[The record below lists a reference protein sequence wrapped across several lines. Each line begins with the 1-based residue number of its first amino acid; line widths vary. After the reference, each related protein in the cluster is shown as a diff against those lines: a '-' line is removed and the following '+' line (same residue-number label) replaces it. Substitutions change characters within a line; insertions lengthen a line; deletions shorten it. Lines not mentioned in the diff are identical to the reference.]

1 MGGDDAITLAT
12 IALLLVCSGT
22 FSAAEI
28 SFLALGRHR
37 ARRISEGRLGKLVD
51 LLLARPAITLGTL
64 LVAITAINYSAEATA
79 ATWVLM
85 DLHLPLWV
93 AIVGM
98 ALAVVIF
105 AEAIPI
111 SYAAANPERV
121 ARVMVLPLWLTSLV
135 LLIPARTVGFLAERL
150 VRLLGAPHPAKEPV
164 TEGEIKAILD
174 LQAEAGG
181 LEQEEKVMIHHIFA
195 FGDKVVRE
203 VMVPRT
209 DMVAAPTA
217 ATVEQAARMAS
228 DHHISR
234 LPVYRDSL
242 DNIVGIIYVK
252 DILPLLVS
260 HRERASVSA
269 VMRPA
274 LRVPETKKLSDLM
287 TDYRRQR
294 RTVAIVV
301 DEYGGTAGLVTMED
315 LLEEVVGDI
324 YDEYDVVRPAVE
336 RLPDG
341 SVRLDARMSIQ
352 EASQVIGVALAEGEY
367 DSLAGLLYSHLGVVP
382 KAGQSV
388 EMDRVKLV
396 AEEVHGHRIMR
407 VRVVPVPEPEGE
419 SGAGAP
425 KEGESK

>member
-1 MGGDDAITLAT
+1 VGGDDALTLAI

-28 SFLALGRHR
+28 SFLALGGHR
-37 ARRISEGRLGKLVD
+37 ARRVSEGHLGKLVD

-64 LVAITAINYSAEATA
+64 LMAITALNYSAEATA
-79 ATWVLM
+79 ATWVLT
-85 DLHLPLWV
+85 DLRLPLWV

-98 ALAVVIF
+98 ALAVLIF

-111 SYAAANPERV
+111 SYAAANPVRV
-121 ARVMVLPLWLTSLV
+121 ARVMVLPLWLASFV
-135 LLIPARTVGFLAERL
+135 LLIPARAIGFLAERL
-150 VRLLGAPHPAKEPV
+150 VRLLGAAQPAKETV

-174 LQAEAGG
+174 LQAEGG
-181 LEQEEKVMIHHIFA
+181 RLEEEEKVMIHHIFA
-195 FGDKVVRE
+195 FGDKVARE

-209 DMVAAPTA
+209 DMVAAPAA
-217 ATVEQAARMAS
+217 ATVEEAAQMAS

-242 DNIVGIIYVK
+242 DNVVGVIYVK

-260 HRERASVSA
+260 QQGGASVAS
-269 VMRPA
+269 VMRPT
-274 LRVPETKKLSDLM
+274 LRVPETRTLSDLM

-324 YDEYDVVRPAVE
+324 YDEYDVVRAAIE

-341 SVRLDARMSIQ
+341 SLRLDARMSVE
-352 EASQVIGVALAEGEY
+352 EAAQVIGVALPEGEY

-382 KAGQSV
+382 KAGQRV
-388 EMDRVKLV
+388 EVEGARLI
-396 AEEVHGHRIMR
+396 AEEVRGHRIMR
-407 VRVVPVPEPEGE
+407 VRVIVAPKPEGE
-419 SGAGAP
+419 PG
-425 KEGESK
+425 EGRQQ